1 MDVGGRWIRLAF
13 ISLFLYFERRI
24 MTKTIKRSYRFRIYP
39 NPSQKELI
47 EKTLGCCRQVY
58 NDFLSMCIESYNAD
72 KNYSIKK
79 YDLIKL
85 LPEYKETF
93 PYLKEV
99 DSIALQQTVI
109 HLYDAY
115 MNFFKHNAEFPKF
128 KKKKNDY
135 GYTTMN
141 INNSIRFVADDIQ
154 IPKVGRVKIKLHR
167 HLPESFKFTMVSV
180 SRLGRH
186 YYVSLLGEEEYFDYG
201 EYIKESLD
209 PNNSIGLDFSMKHL
223 FVDSDG
229 NHLDMPTYYQDSLTK
244 LAKEQRKFSHMKKDS
259 SHYQKQLLRIKNLHE
274 HIANQRKDF
283 LHKVSRK
290 LANTYDYVF
299 VENLDLK
306 EMSERRDKL
315 KLGISIFDLGYG
327 TFLSYLKY
335 KLEWLNKK
343 LVKIDKYY
351 PSSQLCSGCGYRK
364 TDLTLAQRSW
374 TCPEC
379 GSKHDRDSNAAINIK
394 KEGIRMILNLS
405 N

>member
-1 MDVGGRWIRLAF
+1 MKMHLAF
-13 ISLFLYFERRI
+13 ISLFLYFKRHI
-24 MTKTIKRSYRFRIYP
+24 MTKTVKRTYRFRIYP

-58 NDFLSMCIESYNAD
+58 NDFLSMCIESYSAD

-115 MNFFKHNAEFPKF
+115 MNFFRHNAEFPKF

-141 INNSIRFVADDIQ
+141 INNSIRFTKDDIQ
-154 IPKVGRVKIKLHR
+154 IPKLGRVKVKLHR
-167 HLPESFKFTMVSV
+167 HLPESFKFAMVSV
-180 SRLGRH
+180 SRKGKC

-209 PNNSIGLDFSMKHL
+209 PNNSIGLDFSLSHL

-244 LAKEQRKFSHMKKDS
+244 LAKEQRKLSRMKKDS
-259 SHYQKQLLRIKNLHE
+259 SHYKKQLLRVKNLHE

-283 LHKVSRK
+283 LHKASRK
-290 LANTYDYVF
+290 LANTYDYIF
-299 VENLDLK
+299 VENLDLQ
-306 EMSERRDKL
+306 EMSKRKDNL
-315 KLGISIFDLGYG
+315 KFGITIFDLGYW
-327 TFLSYLKY
+327 TFLNYLKY
-335 KLEWLNKK
+335 KLEWFNKK
-343 LVKIDKYY
+343 LIRVDRFF
-351 PSSQLCSGCGYRK
+351 PSSQLCSNCGYRK
-364 TDLTLAQRSW
+364 SDLMLNQRSW
-374 TCPEC
+374 TCPKC
-379 GSKHDRDSNAAINIK
+379 ASKHDRDYNAAINIK
-394 KEGIRMILNLS
+394 KEGIRMILNPS

>member
-1 MDVGGRWIRLAF
+1 MMHLAF
-13 ISLFLYFERRI
+13 ISLFLYFERCI
-24 MTKTIKRSYRFRIYP
+24 MTKRIKRSYRFRIYP

-58 NDFLSMCIESYNAD
+58 NDFLSMCIESYEANH
-72 KNYSIKK
+72 NRIVSK

-85 LPEYKETF
+85 LPEYKKTF

-115 MNFFKHNAEFPKF
+115 MNFFSHNADFPNF

-135 GYTTMN
+135 GYTTMK
-141 INNSIRFVADDIQ
+141 NNCDNIRFIEDDIQ
-154 IPKVGRVKIKLHR
+154 IPKLGRIKVIRHR
-167 HLPESFKFTMVSV
+167 KLPESFKFTMVSV

-186 YYVSLLGEEEYFDYG
+186 YYVSLSGEEEYFDYG

-223 FVDSDG
+223 FVDSNG

-244 LAKEQRKFSHMKKDS
+244 LAKEQRKLSRMKKDS
-259 SHYQKQLLRIKNLHE
+259 SHYKKQLLRVKNLHE

-306 EMSERRDKL
+306 EMSERKDKL
-315 KLGISIFDLGYG
+315 KLGITIFDLGYG
-327 TFLSYLKY
+327 TFLNYLSY
-335 KLEWLNKK
+335 KLKWLNKELIK
-343 LVKIDKYY
+343 VDRYF
-351 PSSQLCSGCGYRK
+351 PSSQLCSCCNYRK
-364 TDLTLAQRSW
+364 SDLTLNQRSW
-374 TCPEC
+374 VCPEC
-379 GSKHDRDSNAAINIK
+379 GTKHNRDLNAAINIK
-394 KEGIRMILNLS
+394 KEGIRIILNPS

>member
-1 MDVGGRWIRLAF
+1 MHH
-13 ISLFLYFERRI
+13 
-24 MTKTIKRSYRFRIYP
+24 KKIKRTYRFRIYP

-47 EKTLGCCRQVY
+47 EKTLGCSRQVY
-58 NDFLSMCIESYNAD
+58 NDFLSMCIESFEKD
-72 KNYSIKK
+72 HTFQIKK

-115 MNFFKHNAEFPKF
+115 INFFRHNASFPKF

-141 INNSIRFVADDIQ
+141 INNSIHFVEDDIQ
-154 IPKVGRVKIKLHR
+154 IPKLGRVRVICHR
-167 HLPESFKFTMVSV
+167 PLPESFKYSMVSV
-180 SRLGRH
+180 SRIGK
-186 YYVSLLGEEEYFDYG
+186 YYYASLLGEEESAHYVSF
-201 EYIKESLD
+201 IKESLN
-209 PNNSIGLDFSMKHL
+209 PNNSIGLDFSLSHL
-223 FVDSDG
+223 FVDSEG
-229 NHLDMPTYYQDSLTK
+229 HHIDMPTYYQDSLEK
-244 LAKEQRKFSHMKKDS
+244 LAKEQRKLSHMKKDS
-259 SHYQKQLLRIKNLHE
+259 SHYQKQLMRIKNLHE

-306 EMSERRDKL
+306 EMSKKRDEYKF
-315 KLGISIFDLGYG
+315 GITIFDLGYG
-327 TFLSYLKY
+327 TFLNYLSY

-343 LVKIDKYY
+343 LIKVDRYY
-351 PSSQLCSGCGYRK
+351 PSSQLCSSCGYRK
-364 TDLTLAQRSW
+364 TDLTLNQRHW
-374 TCPEC
+374 ICPEC
-379 GSKHDRDSNAAINIK
+379 RKNHDRDYNAAINIK
-394 KEGIRMILNLS
+394 KEGIRIVLNPS

>member
-1 MDVGGRWIRLAF
+1 MKF
-13 ISLFLYFERRI
+13 IN
-24 MTKTIKRSYRFRIYP
+24 KVKRTYRFRIYP

-47 EKTLGCCRQVY
+47 EKTLGCSRQVY
-58 NDFLSMCIESYNAD
+58 NDFLSMCIESYEAD
-72 KNYSIKK
+72 KNRTINK
-79 YDLIKL
+79 YELIKL
-85 LPEYKETF
+85 LPEYKNTF

-99 DSIALQQTVI
+99 DSVALQQTVI

-115 MNFFKHNAEFPKF
+115 MNFFRHNATFPKF

-141 INNSIRFVADDIQ
+141 INNSIRFIEDDIQ
-154 IPKVGRVKIKLHR
+154 IPKLGRIKVIRHR
-167 HLPESFKFTMVSV
+167 KLPESFKFTMVSV
-180 SRLGRH
+180 SRLGRN

-209 PNNSIGLDFSMKHL
+209 PNNSIGLDFSLSHL
-223 FVDSDG
+223 FVDSNG
-229 NHLDMPTYYQDSLTK
+229 SHLDMPTYYQDSLTK
-244 LAKEQRKFSHMKKDS
+244 LAKEQRKLSHMKKDS
-259 SHYQKQLLRIKNLHE
+259 SHYKKQLLRVKNLHE

-290 LANTYDYVF
+290 LANAYDYVF

-327 TFLSYLKY
+327 TFLNYLSY
-335 KLEWLNKK
+335 KLKWLNKK
-343 LVKIDKYY
+343 LIKVDRYF
-351 PSSQLCSGCGYRK
+351 PSSQLCSACNYRK
-364 TDLTLAQRSW
+364 SDLTLNQRNW
-374 TCPEC
+374 VCPIC
-379 GSKHDRDSNAAINIK
+379 GFKHDRDYNAAINIK
-394 KEGIRMILNLS
+394 KEGIRMILNPS

>member
-1 MDVGGRWIRLAF
+1 MCSN
-13 ISLFLYFERRI
+13 ISFMIYYRHI
-24 MTKTIKRSYRFRIYP
+24 MLVKKAKRSYRFRIYP

-58 NDFLSMCIESYNAD
+58 NDFLSMCIESYEAD

-79 YDLIKL
+79 NNLIKL

-115 MNFFKHNAEFPKF
+115 INFFRHNAEFPKF

-141 INNSIRFVADDIQ
+141 INNSIHFGADDIQ
-154 IPKVGRVKIKLHR
+154 IPKLGRVKVRLHR

-180 SRLGRH
+180 SRKGKY
-186 YYVSLLGEEEYFDYG
+186 YYVSLIGEEEYFDYG
-201 EYIKESLD
+201 ECIKESLD
-209 PNNSIGLDFSMKHL
+209 PNNSIGLDFSLKHL
-223 FVDSDG
+223 FVDSNG
-229 NHLDMPTYYQDSLTK
+229 NHLDVPTYYQDSLTK
-244 LAKEQRKFSHMKKDS
+244 LAKEQRKLSRMKKDS
-259 SHYQKQLLRIKNLHE
+259 SHYKKQLLKVKTIHE

-299 VENLDLK
+299 VEDLVLK
-306 EMSERRDKL
+306 EMSVRRDKL
-315 KLGISIFDLGYG
+315 KLGISIFDLGYS

-343 LVKIDKYY
+343 LVKVDRYF
-351 PSSQLCSGCGYRK
+351 PSSQLCSCCNYRK
-364 TDLTLAQRSW
+364 SDLTLNQRSW
-374 TCPEC
+374 ICPEC
-379 GSKHDRDSNAAINIK
+379 GTKHDRDYNAAINIK
-394 KEGIRMILNLS
+394 KEGIRIILNPS
-405 N
+405 K

>member
-1 MDVGGRWIRLAF
+1 MKMHQAF
-13 ISLFLYFERRI
+13 ISLFLYFERI
-24 MTKTIKRSYRFRIYP
+24 SMIKTVKRTYRFRIYP

-58 NDFLSMCIESYNAD
+58 NDFLSMCIESYEANH
-72 KNYSIKK
+72 NRIVNK
-79 YDLIKL
+79 YELTKL
-85 LPEYKETF
+85 LPEYKKTF

-115 MNFFKHNAEFPKF
+115 MNFFRHNASFPKF

-135 GYTTMN
+135 GYTTMKT
-141 INNSIRFVADDIQ
+141 NNSIRFTRDDIQ
-154 IPKVGRVKIKLHR
+154 IPKLGRIKVICHR
-167 HLPESFKFTMVSV
+167 KLPESFKFTMVSV
-180 SRLGRH
+180 SRKGKY

-209 PNNSIGLDFSMKHL
+209 PNNSIGLDFSLSHL
-223 FVDSDG
+223 FVDSNG

-244 LAKEQRKFSHMKKDS
+244 LAKEQRKLSHMKKDS
-259 SHYQKQLLRIKNLHE
+259 SHYQKQLMRIKNLHG
-274 HIANQRKDF
+274 HIANQRRDF
-283 LHKVSRK
+283 LHKASRK

-299 VENLDLK
+299 VENLDLQ
-306 EMSERRDKL
+306 EMGKRKADL

-343 LVKIDKYY
+343 LVKVDRYFT
-351 PSSQLCSGCGYRK
+351 SSQLCSVCNYRK
-364 TDLTLAQRSW
+364 SDLTLSQRSW
-374 TCPEC
+374 MCPEC
-379 GSKHDRDSNAAINIK
+379 RTKHNRDLNAAINIK
-394 KEGIRMILNLS
+394 KEGIRIILNPS

>member
-1 MDVGGRWIRLAF
+1 MEMHSAF

-47 EKTLGCCRQVY
+47 EKTLGCSRQVY
-58 NDFLSMCIESYNAD
+58 NDFLSMCIESYEAD

-115 MNFFKHNAEFPKF
+115 MNFFRHNAAFPKF
-128 KKKKNDY
+128 KKKKNDC

-141 INNSIRFVADDIQ
+141 SRNFVRFIEDDIQ
-154 IPKVGRVKIKLHR
+154 IPKVGRVKIRLHR

-180 SRLGRH
+180 SRKGKY

-201 EYIKESLD
+201 EYIKEKLD
-209 PNNSIGLDFSMKHL
+209 PNNSIGLDFSLSHL
-223 FVDSDG
+223 FVDSNG

-244 LAKEQRKFSHMKKDS
+244 LAKEQRKLSHMKKDS
-259 SHYQKQLLRIKNLHE
+259 THYQKQLMRIKNLHE

-290 LANTYDYVF
+290 LANAYDYVF
-299 VENLDLK
+299 VEDLDLK
-306 EMSERRDKL
+306 EMSKGKDGL
-315 KLGISIFDLGYG
+315 NFGITIFDLGYW

-343 LVKIDKYY
+343 LVKVNKYF
-351 PSSQLCSGCGYRK
+351 PSSQLCSCCNYRK
-364 TDLTLAQRSW
+364 TDLTLNQRSW
-374 TCPEC
+374 VCPIC
-379 GSKHDRDSNAAINIK
+379 GLKHDRDHNAAINIK
-394 KEGIRMILNLS
+394 KEGIRIILNPS

>member
-1 MDVGGRWIRLAF
+1 MMHLAF
-13 ISLFLYFERRI
+13 ISLFLYFEMI
-24 MTKTIKRSYRFRIYP
+24 SMIKTVKRTYRFRIYP

-47 EKTLGCCRQVY
+47 EKTLGCSRQVY
-58 NDFLSMCIESYNAD
+58 NDFLSMCVESYSAD

-115 MNFFKHNAEFPKF
+115 MNFFRHNAEFPKF

-141 INNSIRFVADDIQ
+141 IKNSIRFTWDDIQ
-154 IPKVGRVKIKLHR
+154 IPKLGRVKVRLHR
-167 HLPESFKFTMVSV
+167 CLPESFKFTTTSV
-180 SRLGRH
+180 SRNGKY

-201 EYIKESLD
+201 EYIKEKLD
-209 PNNSIGLDFSMKHL
+209 SNNSIGLDFSLSHL
-223 FVDSDG
+223 FIDSNG

-244 LAKEQRKFSHMKKDS
+244 LAKEQRKLSHMKKDS
-259 SHYQKQLLRIKNLHE
+259 SHYQKQLMRIKNLHE

-283 LHKVSRK
+283 LHKVSRN

-343 LVKIDKYY
+343 LIKVNRYF
-351 PSSQLCSGCGYRK
+351 PSSQLCSCCNYQK
-364 TDLTLAQRSW
+364 SDLTLNQRSW
-374 TCPEC
+374 VCPIC
-379 GSKHDRDSNAAINIK
+379 GFKHDRDYNAAINIK
-394 KEGIRMILNLS
+394 KEGIRMILNPS

>member
-1 MDVGGRWIRLAF
+1 MHH
-13 ISLFLYFERRI
+13 
-24 MTKTIKRSYRFRIYP
+24 KKIKRTYRFRIYP

-47 EKTLGCCRQVY
+47 EKTLGCSRQVY
-58 NDFLSMCIESYNAD
+58 NDFLSMCIESFEKD
-72 KNYSIKK
+72 HTFQIKK

-115 MNFFKHNAEFPKF
+115 INFFRHNASFPKF

-141 INNSIRFVADDIQ
+141 INNSIHFVEDDIQ
-154 IPKVGRVKIKLHR
+154 IPKLGRVRVICHR
-167 HLPESFKFTMVSV
+167 PLPESFKYSMVSV
-180 SRLGRH
+180 SRIGKY
-186 YYVSLLGEEEYFDYG
+186 YYVSLLGEEESVDYVSF
-201 EYIKESLD
+201 IKESLN
-209 PNNSIGLDFSMKHL
+209 PNNSIGLDFSLSHL
-223 FVDSDG
+223 FVDSEG
-229 NHLDMPTYYQDSLTK
+229 HHVDMPTYYQDSLEK
-244 LAKEQRKFSHMKKDS
+244 LAKEQRKLSHMKKDS
-259 SHYQKQLLRIKNLHE
+259 SHYQKQLMKIKNLHE

-306 EMSERRDKL
+306 EMSKKKDEYKF
-315 KLGISIFDLGYG
+315 GITIFDLGYG
-327 TFLSYLKY
+327 TFLNYLSY

-343 LVKIDKYY
+343 LIKVDRYY
-351 PSSQLCSGCGYRK
+351 PSSQLCSSCGYRK
-364 TDLTLAQRSW
+364 TDLTLNQRHW
-374 TCPEC
+374 ICPEC
-379 GSKHDRDSNAAINIK
+379 RKNHDRDYNAAINIK
-394 KEGIRMILNLS
+394 KEGIRIVLNPS

>member
-1 MDVGGRWIRLAF
+1 
-13 ISLFLYFERRI
+13 

-47 EKTLGCCRQVY
+47 EKTLGCSRQVY
-58 NDFLSMCIESYNAD
+58 NDFLSMCIESYEVDHNRIV
-72 KNYSIKK
+72 NK

-85 LPEYKETF
+85 LPEYKNTF

-99 DSIALQQTVI
+99 DSVALQQTVI

-115 MNFFKHNAEFPKF
+115 MNFFRHNAAFPKF

-141 INNSIRFVADDIQ
+141 INNSIRFIEDDIQ
-154 IPKVGRVKIKLHR
+154 IPKLGRIKVIRHR
-167 HLPESFKFTMVSV
+167 KLPESFKFTMVSV

-186 YYVSLLGEEEYFDYG
+186 YYVSLLGEEEYLDYG

-209 PNNSIGLDFSMKHL
+209 PNNSIGLDFSLSHL
-223 FVDSDG
+223 FVDSNG
-229 NHLDMPTYYQDSLTK
+229 SHLDMPTYYQDSLTK
-244 LAKEQRKFSHMKKDS
+244 LAKEQRKLSHMKKDS
-259 SHYQKQLLRIKNLHE
+259 SHYKKQLLRVKNLHE

-290 LANTYDYVF
+290 LANAFDYVF

-327 TFLSYLKY
+327 TFLNYLSY
-335 KLEWLNKK
+335 KLKWLNKK
-343 LVKIDKYY
+343 LIKVDRYF
-351 PSSQLCSGCGYRK
+351 PSSQLCSACNYRK
-364 TDLTLAQRSW
+364 SDLTLDQRSW
-374 TCPEC
+374 ICPNC
-379 GSKHDRDSNAAINIK
+379 GVKHNRDYNAAINIK
-394 KEGIRMILNLS
+394 KEGIRIILNPS

>member
-1 MDVGGRWIRLAF
+1 MKMHLAF
-13 ISLFLYFERRI
+13 ISLFLYFERHI
-24 MTKTIKRSYRFRIYP
+24 MTKTIKRTYRFRIYP

-58 NDFLSMCIESYNAD
+58 NDFLSMCIESYKAD
-72 KNYSIKK
+72 KNITINK

-99 DSIALQQTVI
+99 DSIALQQTVA
-109 HLYDAY
+109 HLFDAY
-115 MNFFKHNAEFPKF
+115 MNFFRHNAAFPKF

-141 INNSIRFVADDIQ
+141 INNSIRFTKDDIQ
-154 IPKVGRVKIKLHR
+154 IPKLGRVKVKLHR

-180 SRLGRH
+180 SRKGNH

-209 PNNSIGLDFSMKHL
+209 PNNSIGLDFSLKHL
-223 FVDSDG
+223 FVDSNG
-229 NHLDMPTYYQDSLTK
+229 NHLDMPTYYQGSLTK
-244 LAKEQRKFSHMKKDS
+244 LAKEQRKLSHMKKDS
-259 SHYQKQLLRIKNLHE
+259 THYQKQLMRIKNLHE

-299 VENLDLK
+299 VEKLDLQ
-306 EMSERRDKL
+306 EMSERSDKL
-315 KLGISIFDLGYG
+315 KLGISVFDLGYG
-327 TFLSYLKY
+327 TFLNYLKY

-343 LVKIDKYY
+343 LVKVDRYF
-351 PSSQLCSGCGYRK
+351 PSSQLCSACNYRK
-364 TDLTLAQRSW
+364 SSLTLNQRSW

-379 GSKHDRDSNAAINIK
+379 KTKHDRDLNAAINIK
-394 KEGIRMILNLS
+394 KEGIRMVLNPS

>member
-1 MDVGGRWIRLAF
+1 MHLAF

-24 MTKTIKRSYRFRIYP
+24 MTKTVKRTYRFRIYP

-58 NDFLSMCIESYNAD
+58 NDFLSMCIESYEVDHNRTV
-72 KNYSIKK
+72 NK

-99 DSIALQQTVI
+99 DSVALQQTVV
-109 HLYDAY
+109 HLFNAY
-115 MNFFKHNAEFPKF
+115 MNFFRHNAEFPKF

-135 GYTTMN
+135 GYMTMN
-141 INNSIRFVADDIQ
+141 INNSIHFVEDDIQ
-154 IPKVGRVKIKLHR
+154 IPKLGRVKVKVHR
-167 HLPESFKFTMVSV
+167 RLPESFKFTMVSV
-180 SRLGRH
+180 SRKGKY
-186 YYVSLLGEEEYFDYG
+186 YYVSLMGEDEYFDYG
-201 EYIKESLD
+201 EYIKEKLD
-209 PNNSIGLDFSMKHL
+209 TNNSIGLDFSLAHL
-223 FVDSDG
+223 FVDSNG

-244 LAKEQRKFSHMKKDS
+244 LAKEQRKLSRMKKDS
-259 SHYQKQLLRIKNLHE
+259 SHYKKQLLRVRNLHE

-299 VENLDLK
+299 VENLDLQ
-306 EMSERRDKL
+306 EMSERKDKL

-327 TFLSYLKY
+327 TFLNYLKY

-343 LVKIDKYY
+343 LVKVDRYF
-351 PSSQLCSGCGYRK
+351 PSSQLCSNCGYRK
-364 TDLTLAQRSW
+364 SDLMLHQRKWS
-374 TCPEC
+374 CPKC
-379 GSKHDRDSNAAINIK
+379 GAKHNRDINAAVNIK
-394 KEGIRMILNLS
+394 REGIRIIALN
-405 N
+405 

>member
-1 MDVGGRWIRLAF
+1 
-13 ISLFLYFERRI
+13 
-24 MTKTIKRSYRFRIYP
+24 MTKKNRRSYRFRIYP

-58 NDFLSMCIESYNAD
+58 NDFLSMCIESYKAD

-79 YDLIKL
+79 YDLVKL

-99 DSIALQQTVI
+99 DSNALQQAVI
-109 HLYDAY
+109 HLFNAY
-115 MNFFKHNAEFPKF
+115 MNFFRRNAEFPRF

-135 GYTTMN
+135 GYMTTK
-141 INNSIRFVADDIQ
+141 INNSIRFIEDDIQ
-154 IPKVGRVKIKLHR
+154 IPKLGRVKVKAHR

-180 SRLGRH
+180 SRKGKY
-186 YYVSLLGEEEYFDYG
+186 YYVSLMGEEEYFDYA

-209 PNNSIGLDFSMKHL
+209 PNNSIGLDFSLAHL
-223 FVDSDG
+223 FVDSNG
-229 NHLDMPTYYQDSLTK
+229 NHLDMPTYYQDSLTR
-244 LAKEQRKFSHMKKDS
+244 LAKEQRKLSRMKKDS
-259 SHYQKQLLRIKNLHE
+259 SHYKKQLLRVRNLHE

-306 EMSERRDKL
+306 EMSERKDKL
-315 KLGISIFDLGYG
+315 KLGISIFDLGYW
-327 TFLSYLKY
+327 TFLNYLSY

-343 LVKIDKYY
+343 LIKVDRYF
-351 PSSQLCSGCGYRK
+351 PSSQICSSCTYRK
-364 TDLTLAQRSW
+364 TDLTLNQRNW
-374 TCPEC
+374 VCPIC
-379 GSKHDRDSNAAINIK
+379 GSKHDRDLNAAINIK
-394 KEGIRMILNLS
+394 KEGIRIILNPS
-405 N
+405 K

>member
-1 MDVGGRWIRLAF
+1 MNKV
-13 ISLFLYFERRI
+13 
-24 MTKTIKRSYRFRIYP
+24 KRTYRFRIYP

-47 EKTLGCCRQVY
+47 EKTLGCSRQVY
-58 NDFLSMCIESYNAD
+58 NDFLSMCIESYEVDHNRIV
-72 KNYSIKK
+72 SK

-85 LPEYKETF
+85 LPEYKNTF

-99 DSIALQQTVI
+99 DSVALQQTVI

-115 MNFFKHNAEFPKF
+115 MNFFRHNAAFPKF

-141 INNSIRFVADDIQ
+141 INNSIRFIEDDIQ
-154 IPKVGRVKIKLHR
+154 IPKLGRIKVIRHR
-167 HLPESFKFTMVSV
+167 KLPESFKFTMVSV

-186 YYVSLLGEEEYFDYG
+186 YYVSLLGEEEYLDYG

-209 PNNSIGLDFSMKHL
+209 PNNSIGLDFSLSHL
-223 FVDSDG
+223 FVDSNG
-229 NHLDMPTYYQDSLTK
+229 SHLDMPTYYQDSLTK
-244 LAKEQRKFSHMKKDS
+244 LAKEQRKLSHMKKDS
-259 SHYQKQLLRIKNLHE
+259 SHYKKQLLRVKNLHE

-290 LANTYDYVF
+290 LANAYDYVF

-327 TFLSYLKY
+327 TFLNYLSY
-335 KLEWLNKK
+335 KLKWLNKK
-343 LVKIDKYY
+343 LIKVDRYF
-351 PSSQLCSGCGYRK
+351 PSSQLCSACNYRK
-364 TDLTLAQRSW
+364 SDLTLNQRSW
-374 TCPEC
+374 VCPNC
-379 GSKHDRDSNAAINIK
+379 GVKHNRDYNAAINIK
-394 KEGIRMILNLS
+394 KEGIRMILNPS

>member
-1 MDVGGRWIRLAF
+1 MI
-13 ISLFLYFERRI
+13 
-24 MTKTIKRSYRFRIYP
+24 KTIKRTYRFRIYP

-47 EKTLGCCRQVY
+47 EKTLGCSRQVY
-58 NDFLSMCIESYNAD
+58 NDFLSMCVESYSVD

-115 MNFFKHNAEFPKF
+115 MNFFRHNAEFPKF

-141 INNSIRFVADDIQ
+141 INNSIRFTRDDIQ
-154 IPKVGRVKIKLHR
+154 IPKLGRVKVKFHR
-167 HLPESFKFTMVSV
+167 CLPESFKFTMVNV
-180 SRLGRH
+180 SRKGK
-186 YYVSLLGEEEYFDYG
+186 YYHVSLLGEEEYFDYG
-201 EYIKESLD
+201 EYIKEILNS
-209 PNNSIGLDFSMKHL
+209 NNSIGLDFSLSHL
-223 FVDSDG
+223 FVDSNG
-229 NHLDMPTYYQDSLTK
+229 NHLDMPTYYQGSLTK
-244 LAKEQRKFSHMKKDS
+244 LAKEQRKLSHMKKDS
-259 SHYQKQLLRIKNLHE
+259 SHYQKQLMRIKNLHE

-283 LHKVSRK
+283 LHKVSRN

-299 VENLDLK
+299 VEDLDLK

-343 LVKIDKYY
+343 LVKVDRYF
-351 PSSQLCSGCGYRK
+351 PSSQLCSCCNYRK
-364 TDLTLAQRSW
+364 SDLTLNQRSW
-374 TCPEC
+374 VCPIC
-379 GSKHDRDSNAAINIK
+379 GFKHDRDYNAAINIK
-394 KEGIRMILNLS
+394 KEGIRMILNPS